1 MHISLNS
8 GCKLLFYVEK
18 DYFYCRFL
26 NLIAILPKKGDF
38 SKEKP
43 SFFWSDYFS
52 GQALWLPYI
61 KHPFIFLPINPV

>member
-1 MHISLNS
+1 M
-8 GCKLLFYVEK
+8 
-18 DYFYCRFL
+18 
-26 NLIAILPKKGDF
+26 AILPKKGDF

-61 KHPFIFLPINPV
+61 KHPFIFLPMNPV

>member
-26 NLIAILPKKGDF
+26 NLIQ
-38 SKEKP
+38 EKP

-61 KHPFIFLPINPV
+61 KHPFIFLPMNPV

>member
-26 NLIAILPKKGDF
+26 NLNSGLIVK
-38 SKEKP
+38 
-43 SFFWSDYFS
+43 SFT
-52 GQALWLPYI
+52 I
-61 KHPFIFLPINPV
+61 KTNGY

>member
-26 NLIAILPKKGDF
+26 NLIQDLSLIH
-38 SKEKP
+38 
-43 SFFWSDYFS
+43 
-52 GQALWLPYI
+52 I
-61 KHPFIFLPINPV
+61 

>member
-26 NLIAILPKKGDF
+26 NLILRLSVNIEYHKNRWLLTRILIDTH
-38 SKEKP
+38 
-43 SFFWSDYFS
+43 
-52 GQALWLPYI
+52 QA
-61 KHPFIFLPINPV
+61 

>member
-1 MHISLNS
+1 MATNNNS
-8 GCKLLFYVEK
+8 NRYPSE
-18 DYFYCRFL
+18 
-26 NLIAILPKKGDF
+26 KGDF

-61 KHPFIFLPINPV
+61 KHPFIFLPMNPV

>member
-26 NLIAILPKKGDF
+26 SNSGLIVK
-38 SKEKP
+38 
-43 SFFWSDYFS
+43 SFT
-52 GQALWLPYI
+52 I
-61 KHPFIFLPINPV
+61 KTNGY